1 MAQIRPLVHES
12 QMGLAYGISETV
24 LGLTGIL
31 APIVAGFLYEQDKI
45 SIYPVA
51 FVAIIAAVF
60 LSLMLAPRP
69 SKEQLQPILEIHE

>member
-31 APIVAGFLYEQDKI
+31 APIAAGFLYAQETS

-51 FVAIIAAVF
+51 LVAIIVVIF
-60 LSLMLAPRP
+60 LSLVFVPRP
-69 SKEQLQPILEIHE
+69 SKNQLEPILEIHE